1 MTNVT
6 RDVISDI
13 WPLYVSGDVGADT
26 RRLVEEF
33 LVGDPELARTL
44 RGEGADPLGSCAPP
58 SLPPDHE
65 MKTLA
70 RVKRRLWGYPMLLQM
85 AILFTC
91 FSFGR
96 IVADTSWDVS
106 PRNFLI
112 TASLAGVF
120 WIAFLVTL
128 WRGRRTLLIRC
139 SFVPKR

>member
-1 MTNVT
+1 
-6 RDVISDI
+6 
-13 WPLYVSGDVGADT
+13 
-26 RRLVEEF
+26 
-33 LVGDPELARTL
+33 
-44 RGEGADPLGSCAPP
+44 
-58 SLPPDHE
+58 

-112 TASLAGVF
+112 TASIAGVL

-128 WRGRRTLLIRC
+128 WRGRRTLLISC